1 MHAVK
6 LTETF
11 DVSIP
16 VEVRVAMNLKPGQQF
31 AVIPKGHS
39 ISLVPIPELDDLI
52 GIAEGADT
60 STYRDRGD
68 RT

>member
-1 MHAVK
+1 MPAVK
-6 LTETF
+6 LSETF

-16 VEVRVAMNLKPGQQF
+16 VELRVAMNLKPGQQF
-31 AVIPKGHS
+31 AVIPVGNTL
-39 ISLVPIPELDDLI
+39 SLVPVPDLDELI

-60 STYRDRGD
+60 DTYRDRGD